1 MDTYTIY
8 TYFHVEKL
16 MVPRPSSPSGGDI
29 ATPLV
34 EMCGIQA
41 HIGGALG
48 LRGWSAWVGKHKGGV
63 VALW

>member
-1 MDTYTIY
+1 
-8 TYFHVEKL
+8 

-41 HIGGALG
+41 HWRSAGAPG
-48 LRGWSAWVGKHKGGV
+48 LVGLVNTK
-63 VALW
+63 VALWRCGEAKISFARFADRQG